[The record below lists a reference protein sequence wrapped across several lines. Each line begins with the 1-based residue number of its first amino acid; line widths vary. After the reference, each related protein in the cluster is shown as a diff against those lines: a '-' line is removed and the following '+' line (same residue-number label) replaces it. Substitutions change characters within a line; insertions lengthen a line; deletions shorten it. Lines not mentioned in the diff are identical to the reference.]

1 MRRAAK
7 GRTSA
12 NDALQFSLA
21 SGDGPS
27 SETVS
32 RVNGKS
38 ARCERS
44 RGTARVVLR
53 RSSLVER
60 ESTGFGEKLYFFP
73 RWVRITYHAR
83 LFFFGHQ
90 RNVIAR
96 GVFTS
101 VPDLARKLPPYINA
115 Y

>member
-1 MRRAAK
+1 MWRAAK

-12 NDALQFSLA
+12 NYALQFSLA
-21 SGDGPS
+21 FGDGPS

-60 ESTGFGEKLYFFP
+60 ESTGGGKRKALFLPSVGVDHIPRPSFFP
-73 RWVRITYHAR
+73 C
-83 LFFFGHQ
+83 Q
-90 RNVIAR
+90 RR
-96 GVFTS
+96 S
-101 VPDLARKLPPYINA
+101 
-115 Y
+115 